1 MREGNAA
8 RALRLVEAAMAAR
21 LDCPD
26 AASGASSCH
35 DELRYLRAEALR
47 RDGRFD
53 AAVTAYKALDHRAA
67 PAATRQNAF
76 YAAAQ
81 LEQRL
86 GRSAAARADFERA
99 LAAAPAGALREEALM
114 GAMDS
119 AAAGGETGRAAELA
133 RRYLS
138 DFPSGLGATRA
149 RALAAS
155 PSTSR

>member
-1 MREGNAA
+1 
-8 RALRLVEAAMAAR
+8 
-21 LDCPD
+21 
-26 AASGASSCH
+26 
-35 DELRYLRAEALR
+35 
-47 RDGRFD
+47 
-53 AAVTAYKALDHRAA
+53 VTAYKALDHRAA

-149 RALAAS
+149 RAFAAS